1 MNGIEAAASPV
12 ACKRSRGVALRH
24 AQLKIDMT
32 PMVDLGFLLI
42 TFFIYTSAMSDPFT
56 MDLFMP
62 KDGPQAPT
70 AASGALT
77 ILIGSKGSV
86 AYYED
91 QLKPDGANL
100 HRSTPGA
107 LRAALIRKKKEV
119 MAQYVPDPACEA
131 RALSEKRSA
140 ADCRQSKLMVM
151 IKPGKDANYKT
162 VVDVLDEMLINK
174 IARYALVTP
183 EANELKYIP

>member
-1 MNGIEAAASPV
+1 MNGIEAAPSPV
-12 ACKRSRGVALRH
+12 TRKRSRGVVLRH
-24 AQLKIDMT
+24 AHLKIDMT

-77 ILIGSKGSV
+77 VLIGNNGSV

-91 QLKPDGANL
+91 QLKPDGSNL
-100 HRSTPGA
+100 HPVAPGA

-131 RALSEKRSA
+131 RALAEKRPV
-140 ADCRQSKLMVM
+140 ADCRQSKLTVM
-151 IKPGKDANYKT
+151 IKPGKDADYKT

-183 EANELKYIP
+183 DADDLRYIP